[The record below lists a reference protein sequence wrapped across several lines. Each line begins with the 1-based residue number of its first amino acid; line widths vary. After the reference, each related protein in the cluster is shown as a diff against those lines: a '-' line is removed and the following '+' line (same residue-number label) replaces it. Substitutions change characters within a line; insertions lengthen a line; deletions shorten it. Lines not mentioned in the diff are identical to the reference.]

1 MDKLIIAVGLLLI
14 VFALWQTVQK
24 ARGKAKSSC
33 CGSAEVV
40 SAKKVEDT
48 DVSHY
53 PYRYLLSIDGMMC
66 SNCAK
71 NVENT
76 LNNMNGVWGKVNL
89 GKKEA
94 DVLSKQSVSEDS
106 FARALQ
112 QSSYTLTGYLVT
124 RNPDAV

>member
-33 CGSAEVV
+33 CGSAEAV
-40 SAKKVEDT
+40 SAKKVDDT
-48 DVSHY
+48 AVSHY
-53 PYRYLLSIDGMMC
+53 PYRYRLTIDGMMC